1 MIRNG
6 AVTKVC
12 YHLVLLYT
20 NLSCLL
26 YARVIVLQLS
36 IAQMV
41 KNLLAVWE
49 TQVRSLSLE
58 DPLEKEMTTHSSF
71 LAWRIPCTEEPG
83 RLPSTGL
90 QKSDSTEWLTCT
102 HMCVK
107 TEPRE
112 CVHICKELL
121 WGIGWYDYG
130 GWQVE
135 ILYYGPTG
143 WRTRRADGT
152 HEVHGQF
159 SGEFSLARVNWTFS
173 SLQAFNTTD
182 WMRPSQ
188 IMEGKL
194 LYSTITDLNISF
206 HLSEKKVKVLVAQSW
221 LTLQFWCQH

>member
-1 MIRNG
+1 MP
-6 AVTKVC
+6 AVC
-12 YHLVLLYT
+12 Q
-20 NLSCLL
+20 
-26 YARVIVLQLS
+26 RVIVFQFS

-71 LAWRIPCTEEPG
+71 LAWRIPRTEEPG
-83 RLPSTGL
+83 RLPSMGL
-90 QKSDSTEWLTCT
+90 QKSDSTERLTCT
-102 HMCVK
+102 HTCVK
-107 TEPRE
+107 SEPWE

-121 WGIGWYDYG
+121 WGIGSYDYG

-135 ILYYGPTG
+135 ILYCGPTG
-143 WRTRRADGT
+143 WRTRRSDGT

-159 SGEFSLARVNWTFS
+159 SREFSFARVNWTFC

-206 HLSEKKVKVLVAQSW
+206 HLSESVSCSVMADSLW
-221 LTLQFWCQH
+221 RHGL